1 MLLGVRIKEL
11 RKERGFTQAELAQKV
26 SVSKSSI
33 SYYESGKKTPP
44 IHTLRLLAN
53 ALEVRFDSL
62 VGNDYYEVGDSN
74 SQYGSAISHEEVE
87 GILEFRR
94 YPRLYEE
101 LIKDPKRFVE
111 RVNKKLN

>member
-1 MLLGVRIKEL
+1 MLNQIILVGRLVRDIQVHE
-11 RKERGFTQAELAQKV
+11 
-26 SVSKSSI
+26 S
-33 SYYESGKKTPP
+33 ESGKKTPP